1 MVSIAFPYIDPVIFH
16 IYGPIALR
24 WYGLAY
30 ALGIIMS
37 SWYIN
42 HLNDKSSCLPS
53 KGGVVEDMIFY
64 AAAGIIIGG
73 RLGYVLFYNIDYY
86 ILQPLEIIKI
96 WQGGMS
102 FHGGFIGLVI
112 GIYFLCKKYKLN
124 FLALTDLIAC
134 AAPIGLFFGRIANFI
149 NGELFGRK
157 TEVAWGIVFPSD
169 EEARHPS
176 QLYEAFLEGLLLFFI
191 MFLLRRSG
199 KIRSSGILSASFL
212 ILYGIF
218 RSIAEFFRE
227 PDYHIGFIAK
237 YFTTGQILCI
247 PFVLGGIVLLI
258 YRSKEKL
265 VP

>member
-134 AAPIGLFFGRIANFI
+134 AAPIGLFLA
-149 NGELFGRK
+149 ELP
-157 TEVAWGIVFPSD
+157 I
-169 EEARHPS
+169 
-176 QLYEAFLEGLLLFFI
+176 LLMVNCL
-191 MFLLRRSG
+191 
-199 KIRSSGILSASFL
+199 
-212 ILYGIF
+212 
-218 RSIAEFFRE
+218 
-227 PDYHIGFIAK
+227 
-237 YFTTGQILCI
+237 
-247 PFVLGGIVLLI
+247 V
-258 YRSKEKL
+258 EKL
-265 VP
+265 KLLGE